1 MSIQEVARRAGV
13 SIATVSRV
21 FNVPDQVTAKTRK
34 RVQEAAATLGY
45 VPNANARTLRM
56 QKSGVLGVL
65 LPTLLNPVFGECLEG
80 IAVAAAAGGYSIVPI
95 TSGYQIDGEEGAVK
109 RLLADNVDG
118 MILVVSN
125 PDNSAALAALQARRI
140 PYVLL
145 YNRHDAHPCVTVDS
159 EGAVAA
165 LVARLAALGHRRI
178 TMVCGPLS
186 ASDRAHQRYR
196 GYLRGMGECGLDA
209 RELVEVPFM
218 DAAAP
223 TLAALLAGADRPTAL
238 VCSNDLLA
246 IRCMRA
252 AYVAGLQVPAQLTV
266 VGFDGIELG
275 NDLTPMLSTITQPN
289 REMGRC
295 GVELLVRAL
304 ACDDIPGPSA
314 SVILPHGFREGESC
328 AGVNARPVKR
338 K

>member
-21 FNVPDQVTAKTRK
+21 FNMPDQVTAKTRK
-34 RVQEAAATLGY
+34 RVEEAAATLGY

-56 QKSGVLGVL
+56 QKSKVLGVL

-95 TSGYQIDGEEGAVK
+95 TTDYQIDGEEGAVK

-125 PDNSAALAALQARRI
+125 PGSSVALDTLQARHI

-178 TMVCGPLS
+178 TMVCGQLS

-196 GYLRGMGECGLDA
+196 GYLRGMQECGLPTRD
-209 RELVEVPFM
+209 LVEVPFM
-218 DAAAP
+218 NAAAA
-223 TLAALLAGADRPTAL
+223 TLATLLSSPDRPTAL

-246 IRCMRA
+246 IRCLRA
-252 AYVAGLQVPAQLTV
+252 AYVAGLRVPDQLTV

-295 GVELLVRAL
+295 GVEMLVRAL
-304 ACDDIPGPSA
+304 ERDDIPGPSA
-314 SVILPHGFREGESC
+314 SIILPHGFREGESC
-328 AGVNARPVKR
+328 AGVDARPVKR

>member
-1 MSIQEVARRAGV
+1 
-13 SIATVSRV
+13 
-21 FNVPDQVTAKTRK
+21 
-34 RVQEAAATLGY
+34 
-45 VPNANARTLRM
+45 
-56 QKSGVLGVL
+56 
-65 LPTLLNPVFGECLEG
+65 
-80 IAVAAAAGGYSIVPI
+80 
-95 TSGYQIDGEEGAVK
+95 
-109 RLLADNVDG
+109 
-118 MILVVSN
+118 
-125 PDNSAALAALQARRI
+125 
-140 PYVLL
+140 
-145 YNRHDAHPCVTVDS
+145 
-159 EGAVAA
+159 
-165 LVARLAALGHRRI
+165 
-178 TMVCGPLS
+178 
-186 ASDRAHQRYR
+186 
-196 GYLRGMGECGLDA
+196 
-209 RELVEVPFM
+209 M